1 MTNGNWRL
9 EGVCRDE
16 DPEKF
21 FPNATDR
28 RAILDATAVCFTCP
42 VMAQCRQWAQ
52 DTKQGYGIWG
62 GKNFGL
68 ERIEEDRGP
77 RPEAEPDAPARP
89 VHNGEKTHCKW
100 GHPFNQEN
108 TRYKETPR
116 GVMRQCKTCERHM
129 QKNRYTARK
138 AKVERQ
144 QRVQVLAEGGLST
157 RAIARELG
165 INPRTVERDRSV
177 ASA

>member
-1 MTNGNWRL
+1 MSNEDWRL
-9 EGVCRDE
+9 DGVCRDE

-21 FPNATDR
+21 FPNPSDR
-28 RAILDATAVCFTCP
+28 RGTLDAMAVCFTCP
-42 VMAQCRQWAQ
+42 VMTQCRQWAT
-52 DTKQGYGIWG
+52 DTRQEYGVWG
-62 GKNFGL
+62 AKDFGH
-68 ERIEEDRGP
+68 ERVEAERGP
-77 RPEAEPDAPARP
+77 RPEGEAPPAR

-100 GHPFNQEN
+100 GHPFNEEN
-108 TRYKETPR
+108 TRYKNTAN

-144 QRVQVLAEGGLST
+144 QRVQMLSESGLSA

-165 INPRTVERDRSV
+165 INPRTVERDLSI
-177 ASA
+177 SA